1 MIPRLASA
9 LAALALAVC
18 CAGCAAEPAPAPS
31 ATGFASEEEA
41 FAAAEETYRAYVD
54 ALNRVD
60 LSDPKTFEDV
70 YAWTTGDANA
80 GSRKSFA
87 EMHANEWQ
95 VAGSTTITLI
105 APVNSLG
112 ADIVTVAVCADVSNV
127 TLVDDSG
134 ASVVA
139 SDRRDIQSMEFDLQA
154 AASSPT
160 GLLIARISGR
170 EGDPECD

>member
-80 GSRKSFA
+80 NERKSLSQMSADRWTVSGQSSF
-87 EMHANEWQ
+87 ESFEPT
-95 VAGSTTITLI
+95 SF
-105 APVNSLG
+105 SLEDSRG
-112 ADIVTVAVCADVSNV
+112 IVTAELCFDVEGV
-127 TLVDDSG
+127 MLVDAAGESLVSPSRPNRQPLFVTF
-134 ASVVA
+134 SVG
-139 SDRRDIQSMEFDLQA
+139 E
-154 AASSPT
+154 SST
-160 GLLIARISGR
+160 GLIIESSEATEL
-170 EGDPECD
+170 PCD